1 MTRLLSPSRCRALGA
16 CLATALLAGCG
27 GGHDDDRFDVRA
39 GLRNLMTQPHAL
51 TLTGSSGTVSYTL
64 TLTNT
69 PQQAGTYARTA
80 QVGARSELVSRLWVS
95 AATVDTVSAL
105 NHLDSD
111 GLAFGSTDGSD
122 RCTDISST
130 PTAALPTAALRTQ
143 SGPQAVHEEYDS
155 CSASAT
161 RVGQTASSWRLVG
174 EDNDRWTML
183 CVRSVRI
190 SSVSPVSMVVGAL
203 TEHCHEIASDGTIG
217 ARARATVTLS
227 SGTALTMKN
236 Y

>member
-27 GGHDDDRFDVRA
+27 GGGHDDDRFDVRA
-39 GLRNLMTQPHAL
+39 GLRNLMTQPRAL

-95 AATVDTVSAL
+95 AATVDTVSTL

-111 GLAFGSTDGSD
+111 GLAFGSTDGSG

-130 PTAALPTAALRTQ
+130 PTSALPTAALRTQ

-161 RVGQTASSWRLVG
+161 RLGQAASSWRLVG

-183 CVRSVRI
+183 CVQSVRI
-190 SSVSPVSMVVGAL
+190 SSVSMVVGAL

>member
-1 MTRLLSPSRCRALGA
+1 MTRALLPSLALL
-16 CLATALLAGCG
+16 CSALLAGCG
-27 GGHDDDRFDVRA
+27 GGHDDDRFDVRT
-39 GLRNLMTQPHAL
+39 GLKNLMTQPRAL
-51 TLTGSSGTVSYTL
+51 TLTGTSGSVGYTL

-69 PQQAGTYARTA
+69 PLAAAAYPRTGTS
-80 QVGARSELVSRLWVS
+80 GARSELVSKLWIS
-95 AATVDTVSAL
+95 TTSIDTVDTVRY
-105 NHLDSD
+105 LDGN
-111 GLAFGSTDGSD
+111 GLAFGSTDGSG

-161 RVGQTASSWRLVG
+161 RVVRTASSWRLVG

-183 CVRSVRI
+183 CVQSVRI
-190 SSVSPVSMVVGAL
+190 SSVSMVVGAL

>member
-39 GLRNLMTQPHAL
+39 GLRNLMTQPRAL

-95 AATVDTVSAL
+95 AATVDTVSTL

-111 GLAFGSTDGSD
+111 GLAFGSTDGSG

-130 PTAALPTAALRTQ
+130 PSVALPGAALRTQ
-143 SGPQAVHEEYDS
+143 SGPLAVHEEYDG
-155 CSASAT
+155 CSPGST
-161 RVGQTASSWRLVG
+161 RLGQAASSWRLVG

-183 CVRSVRI
+183 CVQSVRI
-190 SSVSPVSMVVGAL
+190 TSASSLIGIV

-217 ARARATVTLS
+217 ARARATVGLTT
-227 SGTALTMKN
+227 GATLTMQN

>member
-27 GGHDDDRFDVRA
+27 GGGHDDDRFDVRA
-39 GLRNLMTQPHAL
+39 GLRNLMTQPRAL

-95 AATVDTVSAL
+95 AATVDTVSTL

-111 GLAFGSTDGSD
+111 GLAFGSTDGSG

-161 RVGQTASSWRLVG
+161 RLGKAASTWRLVG

-183 CVRSVRI
+183 CVQSVRI
-190 SSVSPVSMVVGAL
+190 SSVSMVVGAL

>member
-39 GLRNLMTQPHAL
+39 GLRNLMTQPRAL
-51 TLTGSSGTVSYTL
+51 TLTGSSGAVGYTL

-95 AATVDTVSAL
+95 AATVDTVSTL

-111 GLAFGSTDGSD
+111 GLAFGSTDGSG

-130 PTAALPTAALRTQ
+130 PTSALPTAALRTQ
-143 SGPQAVHEEYDS
+143 SGPQAVHG

-161 RVGQTASSWRLVG
+161 RLGQAASSWRLIG

-183 CVRSVRI
+183 CVQSVRI
-190 SSVSPVSMVVGAL
+190 SSVSMVVGAL

>member
-39 GLRNLMTQPHAL
+39 GLRNLMTQPRAL

-95 AATVDTVSAL
+95 AATVDTVSTL

-130 PTAALPTAALRTQ
+130 PTAALRTQ

-190 SSVSPVSMVVGAL
+190 SSVSMVVGAL

>member
-1 MTRLLSPSRCRALGA
+1 MTRLLSPARCRALGA
-16 CLATALLAGCG
+16 CLATALIAGCG

-39 GLRNLMTQPHAL
+39 GLRNLMTQPRAL
-51 TLTGSSGTVSYTL
+51 TLTGASGTVSYTL

-69 PQQAGTYARTA
+69 PQQAGAYARTGV
-80 QVGARSELVSRLWVS
+80 VGTRSELVSRLWVS
-95 AATVDTVSAL
+95 AASIDTVSTL
-105 NHLDSD
+105 IHLDSD
-111 GLAFGSTDGSD
+111 GLAFGSTDGSG

-130 PTAALPTAALRTQ
+130 PTSALPTAALRTQ
-143 SGPQAVHEEYDS
+143 SGPQAVHEEYDG

-161 RVGQTASSWRLVG
+161 RLGQAASSWRLIG

-183 CVRSVRI
+183 CVQSVRI
-190 SSVSPVSMVVGAL
+190 TSVSMVVGAL